1 MEKKIAYLI
10 FKLVSFF
17 DLIIKFLLGRS
28 FLIWFPEFISNYQNI
43 GKMKFYIPNRLVD
56 WRIKSFHTKEPETLE
71 WIDSFEEGSCFWDI
85 GANIGLYSIYS
96 ASKLN
101 KIKVFSFE
109 PSTSNLRVLSRNISI
124 NSFSRKISV
133 LPFALSDKKGIH
145 ISSLKESIFVEGAA
159 ENAFSVN
166 FNWEGEIFNSNNEYN
181 TVGTSIDYLVN
192 NNIIDIPN
200 YIKIDVDGIEHLIL
214 KGGIETLKSKKLKSV
229 SVEINDDFKVH
240 NKECIKILKS
250 CGFKFHQKKHSEMF
264 DNSKYSKVY
273 NYIFKKN

>member
-1 MEKKIAYLI
+1 MEKKISFLI
-10 FKLVSFF
+10 FNFLLFF
-17 DLIIKFLLGRS
+17 DLIIKFFFGRS

-43 GKMKFYIPNRLVD
+43 GKMKFYIPNRLID
-56 WRIKSFHTKEPETLE
+56 WRIKTFHTKEQETLE
-71 WIDSFEEGSCFWDI
+71 WIDSFDEGSCFWDI

-124 NSFSRKISV
+124 NSFQDKISV

-145 ISSLKESIFVEGAA
+145 ISSLKENVFVEGGA

-166 FNWEGEIFNSNNEYN
+166 FNWKGEMFNSNNEYN
-181 TVGTSIDYLVN
+181 TVGTSIDYLVSN
-192 NNIIDIPN
+192 NYIDTPN

-214 KGGIETLKSKKLKSV
+214 KGGIETLKSKKIKSI
-229 SVEINDDFKVH
+229 SVEINDDF
-240 NKECIKILKS
+240 NLQNNECIKILES
-250 CGFKFHQKKHSEMF
+250 CGFKFYQKKHSEMI
-264 DNSKYSKVY
+264 DNSKYSNVY